1 MAKIGNKTLAI
12 EYEVP
17 GSHNFEELVAKRQRA
32 EENYDK
38 VIFICQKAN
47 FDDVVKACG
56 LENTIQRGI
65 QLEEILM
72 KIVEDLTSPPIRTS
86 DS

>member
-1 MAKIGNKTLAI
+1 
-12 EYEVP
+12 
-17 GSHNFEELVAKRQRA
+17 
-32 EENYDK
+32 

-47 FDDVVKACG
+47 FDDVVNACG

-72 KIVEDLTSPPIRTS
+72 KIMEDLTSYPIETS